1 MYIHRHCGIRTL
13 TVHSYIVDL
22 DNRVIDLTPQL
33 QNSGTTAGPPSQ
45 HRPILPESNSEP
57 QATPNTALS
66 PIPQDGSPGD
76 DISLF
81 NDIGGGPAD
90 SDDGASEFNQPNS
103 AFTSQQPQRPVE
115 PTRSEA
121 SYNVHHQSSLPSFTA
136 GYREGISLR
145 DHNYYFE
152 YAHTFISGYFDNVH
166 YTHPFIEKAYFMSR
180 SHDLWLNRNPQ
191 PELSFVA
198 LYLSVLSF
206 GALVRVWDEGR
217 LGGLTRFEWSRKLFA
232 EAQGYLN
239 HLQFS
244 TDLET
249 VQCLYL
255 MVCTRPFRYHTI
267 LC

>member
-1 MYIHRHCGIRTL
+1 M
-13 TVHSYIVDL
+13 
-22 DNRVIDLTPQL
+22 
-33 QNSGTTAGPPSQ
+33 
-45 HRPILPESNSEP
+45 
-57 QATPNTALS
+57 
-66 PIPQDGSPGD
+66 
-76 DISLF
+76 F
-81 NDIGGGPAD
+81 NDIGGGRAD

-103 AFTSQQPQRPVE
+103 AFTSQQPQTPVE

-121 SYNVHHQSSLPSFTA
+121 SYNVHNQSSLTSYTT

-152 YAHTFISGYFDNVH
+152 HAHAFISGYFDNVH
-166 YTHPFIEKAYFMSR
+166 YAHPFIDKAYFMSR

-206 GALVRVWDEGR
+206 GALVRVWDERR
-217 LGGLTRFEWSRKLFA
+217 LSGLTRFEWSRKLFA

-255 MVCTRPFRYHTI
+255 MVCTRPFGYPTI